1 MALTRKMLKAMGIE
15 DEKIEQ
21 IIEEH
26 TESTDALKQQRDEY
40 KAKAEAKAEAKATTS
55 TEPKPKDPEPSDE
68 YKAKYDAEKKAFED
82 YKANIAAEK
91 AEADKR
97 AKYREL
103 IVKAGVDSKRVDSVL
118 KVSDLSEI
126 KVKDGAIE
134 GADDLVKSIK
144 EDWADFIPT
153 TQKVGANAPN
163 PPKNDGGDKK
173 LEDIIKM
180 QDPVARQDALAKY
193 IEAQNE
199 GE

>member
-15 DEKIEQ
+15 DEKIDQ

-40 KAKAEAKAEAKATTS
+40 KAKAEAKATAS
-55 TEPKPKDPEPSDE
+55 TEPKPKDPEPSDG

-82 YKANIAAEK
+82 YKASIAAEK

-163 PPKNDGGDKK
+163 PPKNDGGAKK
-173 LEDIIKM
+173 LEDITKM
-180 QDPVARQDALAKY
+180 QDPVARQEALAKY

>member
-15 DEKIEQ
+15 DEKIDQ

-40 KAKAEAKAEAKATTS
+40 KAKAEAKATAS
-55 TEPKPKDPEPSDE
+55 TEPKSKDPEPGDG

-163 PPKNDGGDKK
+163 PPKNDGGAKK
-173 LEDIIKM
+173 LEDITKM
-180 QDPVARQDALAKY
+180 QDPVARQEALAKY

>member
-15 DEKIEQ
+15 DEKIDQ

-40 KAKAEAKAEAKATTS
+40 KAKAEAKATAS
-55 TEPKPKDPEPSDE
+55 TEPKPKGPEPGDG

-163 PPKNDGGDKK
+163 PPKNDGGAKK
-173 LEDIIKM
+173 LEDITKM
-180 QDPVARQDALAKY
+180 QDPVARQEALAKY

>member
-15 DEKIEQ
+15 DEKIDQ

-40 KAKAEAKAEAKATTS
+40 KAKAEAKATTS

-82 YKANIAAEK
+82 YKAGIEAEK
-91 AEADKR
+91 AEAEKR

-126 KVKDGAIE
+126 KVKDVAIE

-163 PPKNDGGDKK
+163 PPKNDGGAKK
-173 LEDIIKM
+173 LEDITKM
-180 QDPVARQDALAKY
+180 QDPVARQEALAKY

>member
-15 DEKIEQ
+15 DEKIDQ

-40 KAKAEAKAEAKATTS
+40 KAKAVAKATAS
-55 TEPKPKDPEPSDE
+55 TEPKPKDPEPGDG

-163 PPKNDGGDKK
+163 PPKNDGGVKK
-173 LEDIIKM
+173 LEDITKM
-180 QDPVARQDALAKY
+180 QDPVARQEALAKY

>member
-15 DEKIEQ
+15 DEKIDQ

-40 KAKAEAKAEAKATTS
+40 KAKAEAKATAS
-55 TEPKPKDPEPSDE
+55 TEPKPKDPEPGDG

-134 GADDLVKSIK
+134 GADDLVESIK

-163 PPKNDGGDKK
+163 PPKNDGGAKK
-173 LEDIIKM
+173 LEDITKM
-180 QDPVARQDALAKY
+180 QDPFARQEALAKY

>member
-15 DEKIEQ
+15 DEKIDQ

-40 KAKAEAKAEAKATTS
+40 KAKAEAKATTS
-55 TEPKPKDPEPSDE
+55 TEQKPKDPEPSDG

-163 PPKNDGGDKK
+163 PPKNDGGAKK

>member
-15 DEKIEQ
+15 DEKIDQ

-40 KAKAEAKAEAKATTS
+40 KAKAEAKATAS
-55 TEPKPKDPEPSDE
+55 TEPKPKDPEPSDG
-68 YKAKYDAEKKAFED
+68 YKAKYDTEKKAFED

-163 PPKNDGGDKK
+163 PPKNDGGAKK
-173 LEDIIKM
+173 LEDITKM
-180 QDPVARQDALAKY
+180 QDPVARQEALAKY

>member
-1 MALTRKMLKAMGIE
+1 MALTRKSLKAMGIDE
-15 DEKIEQ
+15 DKIDL
-21 IIEEH
+21 IIEAH

-40 KAKAEAKAEAKATTS
+40 KAKAEAKATTPS
-55 TEPKPKDPEPSDE
+55 TDPKPKDPEPTDE

-82 YKANIAAEK
+82 YKASIAAEK

-144 EDWADFIPT
+144 EDWAEFIPT
-153 TQKVGANAPN
+153 TQKVGTNPPN
-163 PPKNDGGDKK
+163 PPKNDGGAKK
-173 LEDIIKM
+173 LEDITKM
-180 QDPVARQDALAKY
+180 QDPVARQEALAKY

>member
-26 TESTDALKQQRDEY
+26 AETVDALKQQRDEY
-40 KAKAEAKAEAKATTS
+40 KAKAEAKATTS
-55 TEPKPKDPEPSDE
+55 TEPKPKDPEPGDE

-163 PPKNDGGDKK
+163 PPKNDGCVKK
-173 LEDIIKM
+173 LEDITKM
-180 QDPVARQDALAKY
+180 QDPVARQEALAKY

>member
-15 DEKIEQ
+15 DEKIDQ

-26 TESTDALKQQRDEY
+26 TESTDALKQQRDDW
-40 KAKAEAKAEAKATTS
+40 KAKAEAKPATD
-55 TEPKPKDPEPSDE
+55 PKPKDPEPTDE

-163 PPKNDGGDKK
+163 PPKNDGGAKK
-173 LEDIIKM
+173 LEDITKM
-180 QDPVARQDALAKY
+180 QDPVARQEALAKY

>member
-15 DEKIEQ
+15 DEKIDQ

-40 KAKAEAKAEAKATTS
+40 KAKAEAKATAS
-55 TEPKPKDPEPSDE
+55 TEPKPKDPEPTDG

-134 GADDLVKSIK
+134 GADDLVESIK

-163 PPKNDGGDKK
+163 PPKNDGGAKK
-173 LEDIIKM
+173 LEDITKM
-180 QDPVARQDALAKY
+180 QDPVARQEALAKY

>member
-15 DEKIEQ
+15 DEKIDQ

-40 KAKAEAKAEAKATTS
+40 KAKAEAKVTAS
-55 TEPKPKDPEPSDE
+55 TEPKPKDPEPGDG

-163 PPKNDGGDKK
+163 PPKNDGGAKK
-173 LEDIIKM
+173 LEDITKM
-180 QDPVARQDALAKY
+180 QDPVARQEALAKY

>member
-1 MALTRKMLKAMGIE
+1 MALTRKQLKAMGIDE
-15 DEKIEQ
+15 DKIDL
-21 IIEEH
+21 IIEAH

-40 KAKAEAKAEAKATTS
+40 KAKAEAKATTS
-55 TEPKPKDPEPSDE
+55 TEPKPKNPEPSDE

-163 PPKNDGGDKK
+163 PPKNDGGAKK
-173 LEDIIKM
+173 LEDITKM
-180 QDPVARQDALAKY
+180 QDPVARQEALAKY

>member
-15 DEKIEQ
+15 DEKIDQ

-40 KAKAEAKAEAKATTS
+40 KAKAEAKATAS
-55 TEPKPKDPEPSDE
+55 TEPKPKDPEPGDE

-163 PPKNDGGDKK
+163 PPKNDGGAKK
-173 LEDIIKM
+173 LEDITKM
-180 QDPVARQDALAKY
+180 QDPVARQEALAKY
-193 IEAQNE
+193 IEARNE

>member
-26 TESTDALKQQRDEY
+26 AETVDALKQQRDEY
-40 KAKAEAKAEAKATTS
+40 KAKAEAKATTS
-55 TEPKPKDPEPSDE
+55 TEPKPKDPEPGDE

-163 PPKNDGGDKK
+163 PPKNDGGVKK
-173 LEDIIKM
+173 LEDITKM
-180 QDPVARQDALAKY
+180 QDPVARQEALAKY

>member
-15 DEKIEQ
+15 DEKIDQ

-40 KAKAEAKAEAKATTS
+40 KAKAEAKATTS
-55 TEPKPKDPEPSDE
+55 TEPKPKDPEPGDE

-163 PPKNDGGDKK
+163 PPKNDGGAKK
-173 LEDIIKM
+173 LEDITKM

>member
-15 DEKIEQ
+15 DEKIDQ

-40 KAKAEAKAEAKATTS
+40 KAKAEAKATAS
-55 TEPKPKDPEPSDE
+55 TETKPKDPEPSDG

-163 PPKNDGGDKK
+163 PPKNDGGAKK
-173 LEDIIKM
+173 LEDITKM
-180 QDPVARQDALAKY
+180 QDPVARQEALAKY

>member
-15 DEKIEQ
+15 DEKIDQ

-40 KAKAEAKAEAKATTS
+40 KAKAEAKATAS
-55 TEPKPKDPEPSDE
+55 TEPKPKDPEPGDG

-134 GADDLVKSIK
+134 GADDLVESIK

-163 PPKNDGGDKK
+163 PPKNDGGAKK
-173 LEDIIKM
+173 LEDITKM
-180 QDPVARQDALAKY
+180 QDPVARQEALAKY

>member
-15 DEKIEQ
+15 DEKIDQ

-40 KAKAEAKAEAKATTS
+40 KAKAEAKATAS
-55 TEPKPKDPEPSDE
+55 TEPKPKDPEPGDG

-163 PPKNDGGDKK
+163 PPKNDGGAKK

>member
-1 MALTRKMLKAMGIE
+1 MALTRKSLKAMGIE
-15 DEKIEQ
+15 EDKIDL
-21 IIEEH
+21 IIESH

-40 KAKAEAKAEAKATTS
+40 KAKAEAKATTS
-55 TEPKPKDPEPSDE
+55 TEPKPKNPEPSDE

-134 GADDLVKSIK
+134 GADDLVESIK

-163 PPKNDGGDKK
+163 PPKNDGGAKK
-173 LEDIIKM
+173 LEDITKM
-180 QDPVARQDALAKY
+180 QDPVARQEALAKY

>member
-15 DEKIEQ
+15 DEKIDQ

-40 KAKAEAKAEAKATTS
+40 KAKAEAKATAS
-55 TEPKPKDPEPSDE
+55 TEPKPKDPEPGDE

-163 PPKNDGGDKK
+163 PPKNDGGAKK
-173 LEDIIKM
+173 LEDITKM
-180 QDPVARQDALAKY
+180 QDPVARQEALAKY

>member
-15 DEKIEQ
+15 DEKIDQ

-40 KAKAEAKAEAKATTS
+40 KAKAEAKATAS
-55 TEPKPKDPEPSDE
+55 TEPKPKDTEPSDG

-134 GADDLVKSIK
+134 GADDLVESIK

-163 PPKNDGGDKK
+163 PPKNDGGAKK
-173 LEDIIKM
+173 LEDITKM
-180 QDPVARQDALAKY
+180 QDPVARQEALAKY

>member
-15 DEKIEQ
+15 DEKIDQ

-26 TESTDALKQQRDEY
+26 TESTDALKKQRDDW
-40 KAKAEAKAEAKATTS
+40 KAKAEAKPAAD
-55 TEPKPKDPEPSDE
+55 PKPKDPEPGDE

-163 PPKNDGGDKK
+163 PPKNDGGAKK
-173 LEDIIKM
+173 LEDITKM
-180 QDPVARQDALAKY
+180 QDPVARQEALAKY

>member
-40 KAKAEAKAEAKATTS
+40 KAKAEAKATTS
-55 TEPKPKDPEPSDE
+55 TEPKPKDHEPIDE

-103 IVKAGVDSKRVDSVL
+103 IEKAGVDEKRIDAVL
-118 KVSDLSEI
+118 KISDLSGVT
-126 KVKDGAIE
+126 VKDGAIE
-134 GADDLVKSIK
+134 GADKLVEGIK
-144 EDWADFIPT
+144 ADFKEFIPVIT
-153 TQKVGANAPN
+153 TKGADVAKP
-163 PPKNDGGDKK
+163 PAGDGGTAAPKN
-173 LEDIIKM
+173 L
-180 QDPVARQDALAKY
+180 RDALHERYEQK
-193 IEAQNE
+193 
-199 GE
+199 G

>member
-15 DEKIEQ
+15 DEKIDQ

-40 KAKAEAKAEAKATTS
+40 KAKAEAKATAS
-55 TEPKPKDPEPSDE
+55 TEPKPKDPEPGDG

-163 PPKNDGGDKK
+163 PPKNDGGAKK
-173 LEDIIKM
+173 LEDITKM
-180 QDPVARQDALAKY
+180 QDPVARQEALAKY

>member
-1 MALTRKMLKAMGIE
+1 MALTRKTLKAMGIE
-15 DEKIEQ
+15 EDKIDL
-21 IIEEH
+21 IIEAH

-40 KAKAEAKAEAKATTS
+40 KAKAEAKATAS
-55 TEPKPKDPEPSDE
+55 TEPKPKDPEPSDG

-134 GADDLVKSIK
+134 GADDLLKSIK

-163 PPKNDGGDKK
+163 PPKNDGGVKK
-173 LEDIIKM
+173 LEDITKM
-180 QDPVARQDALAKY
+180 QDPVARQEALAKY

>member
-15 DEKIEQ
+15 DEKIDQ

-40 KAKAEAKAEAKATTS
+40 KAKAEAKATTS
-55 TEPKPKDPEPSDE
+55 TEQKPKDPEPSDG
-68 YKAKYDAEKKAFED
+68 YKTKYDAEKKAFED

-163 PPKNDGGDKK
+163 PPKNDGGAKK

>member
-15 DEKIEQ
+15 DEKIDQ

-40 KAKAEAKAEAKATTS
+40 KAKAEAKATAS
-55 TEPKPKDPEPSDE
+55 TEQKPKDPEPSDG

-163 PPKNDGGDKK
+163 PPKNDGGAKK

>member
-15 DEKIEQ
+15 DEKIDQ

-26 TESTDALKQQRDEY
+26 TESTDALKQQRDDW
-40 KAKAEAKAEAKATTS
+40 KAKAEAKPATD
-55 TEPKPKDPEPSDE
+55 PKPKDPEPTDE
-68 YKAKYDAEKKAFED
+68 YKAKYDAEKKAFEE
-82 YKANIAAEK
+82 YKAGIEAEK
-91 AEADKR
+91 SEADKR

-163 PPKNDGGDKK
+163 PPKNDGGAKK
-173 LEDIIKM
+173 LEDITKM
-180 QDPVARQDALAKY
+180 QDPVARQEALAKY

>member
-15 DEKIEQ
+15 DEKIDQ

-40 KAKAEAKAEAKATTS
+40 KAKAEAKATAS
-55 TEPKPKDPEPSDE
+55 TEPKPKDPEPGDG
-68 YKAKYDAEKKAFED
+68 YKTKYDAEKKAFED

-163 PPKNDGGDKK
+163 PPKNDGGVKK
-173 LEDIIKM
+173 LEDITKM
-180 QDPVARQDALAKY
+180 QDPVARQEALAKY

>member
-26 TESTDALKQQRDEY
+26 TESTDALKKQRDDW
-40 KAKAEAKAEAKATTS
+40 KAKAEAKPAAD
-55 TEPKPKDPEPSDE
+55 PKPKYHEPSDE

-163 PPKNDGGDKK
+163 PPKNDGGAKK
-173 LEDIIKM
+173 LEDITKM
-180 QDPVARQDALAKY
+180 QDPVARQEALAKY